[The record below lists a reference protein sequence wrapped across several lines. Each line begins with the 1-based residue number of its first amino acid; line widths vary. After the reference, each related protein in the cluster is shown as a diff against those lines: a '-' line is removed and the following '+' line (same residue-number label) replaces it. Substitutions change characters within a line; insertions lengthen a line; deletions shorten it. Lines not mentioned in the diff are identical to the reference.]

1 MEEKFRIQLKDGYS
15 LVVSV
20 EDDHI
25 NIDTFDED
33 DSWNQEIARIFARE
47 TNDGERIVAQIWAHA
62 ESEEVTNE
70 FEIGIWHDYN
80 PDKYESED
88 NSDDDVKEDIT
99 ESTIIDTKLS
109 YGDTGEDV
117 KDIQRRLKE
126 LGYFDGAIGG
136 NYLSR
141 TKSAVA
147 AFQLANGL
155 QVDGICDKVTYG
167 KLFSENAESVHTD
180 DRPAYAKEMDWFKSD
195 IQKIFPK
202 GLTVRVVD
210 VDTGLSWYEQ
220 RRGGSNHAD
229 VQPLTKEDTE
239 KLKRAYG
246 GKWAW
251 TRRAIWVII
260 NDTAYAAS
268 MNGMPH
274 GGSSIKNNGFDGHHC
289 IHFTN
294 SRTHCSDKIC
304 PNHQKMIKKAASTP
318 LKLYS

>member
-15 LVVSV
+15 LVLSV
-20 EDDHI
+20 EDGHI
-25 NIDTFDED
+25 CIDTFDED
-33 DSWNQEIARIFARE
+33 DSWNQEIARIFTRE
-47 TNDGERIVAQIWAHA
+47 TNNGERIVAQIWAHA

-70 FEIGIWHDYN
+70 FEIGVWHDYN
-80 PDKYESED
+80 SNEYESED
-88 NSDDDVKEDIT
+88 DSDEDTKEDNT

-167 KLFSENAESVHTD
+167 KLFSENAESVRTD

-294 SRTHCSDKIC
+294 SRTHCSDKVC